1 MYHLLATITVLS
13 TFTLSAKEP
22 KFRQQ
27 DIDVEVGV
35 GYGLQLADMN
45 GDGKTDIVLVDKDK
59 VAWYQNP
66 TWAKH
71 QISGHLTER
80 DHVCVA
86 ARDLD
91 GDGKAEIA
99 VGAQW
104 NPGDTVNSGAVFY
117 LKPTPDRSGNWK
129 PVQLHHE
136 PTTHRMHWVKNPS
149 GVYDLVVKPLTGK
162 GNRNYVGAGLK
173 MLAYKMPENPE
184 KDKWTTSLVCDFL
197 HNSHNFHPVNWDKD
211 PEDEL
216 LVTGIE
222 GTWFLN
228 RQKDDTWTRKLI
240 AKPFGGE
247 VRDGHLPDGRRLVTT
262 IEPRH
267 GSVVAC
273 YVANGEKWTRHVL
286 DTTLKDGHALA
297 AADFLGLGGDQVVAG
312 WRGMRP
318 KAVPGVK
325 LFVPLDKD
333 YSKWKT
339 YQLSGAEIAVEDI
352 KAGDLNGDGKPE
364 IIVAGR
370 QTHNLKIF
378 WNES

>member
-1 MYHLLATITVLS
+1 MYRLLATITILS
-13 TFTLSAKEP
+13 TFTLNAKEP

-27 DIDVEVGV
+27 DIDVKVGV

-129 PVQLHHE
+129 PIRLHHE

-184 KDKWTTSLVCDFL
+184 KDKWITSLVCDFL

-216 LVTGIE
+216 LVTGMRE
-222 GTWFLN
+222 
-228 RQKDDTWTRKLI
+228 
-240 AKPFGGE
+240 
-247 VRDGHLPDGRRLVTT
+247 
-262 IEPRH
+262 
-267 GSVVAC
+267 
-273 YVANGEKWTRHVL
+273 
-286 DTTLKDGHALA
+286 
-297 AADFLGLGGDQVVAG
+297 LG
-312 WRGMRP
+312 
-318 KAVPGVK
+318 
-325 LFVPLDKD
+325 F
-333 YSKWKT
+333 
-339 YQLSGAEIAVEDI
+339 
-352 KAGDLNGDGKPE
+352 
-364 IIVAGR
+364 
-370 QTHNLKIF
+370 
-378 WNES
+378 